1 MDMAINAP
9 IWKMAKVPW
18 KAVPEP
24 TLLAAE

>member
-1 MDMAINAP
+1 MAINAP